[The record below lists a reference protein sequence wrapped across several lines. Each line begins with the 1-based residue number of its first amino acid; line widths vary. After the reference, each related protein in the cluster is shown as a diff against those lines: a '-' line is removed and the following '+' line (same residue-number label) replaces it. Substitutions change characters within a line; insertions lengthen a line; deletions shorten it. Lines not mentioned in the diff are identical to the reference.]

1 MTYSNNYQTFNALA
15 QDTEAVEITI
25 KEDGYAYVI
34 DDLFNSVKIKKEN
47 NNRFFLFFIFEP
59 NNYEK
64 LIFTNSHVASSS
76 LNISYYYKNGNINKE
91 NHMLIMTKEKPTR
104 DVFYCLDNL
113 RIALEKKKTK

>member
-1 MTYSNNYQTFNALA
+1 MTYLNNYQTFNALV

-25 KEDGYAYVI
+25 QENGYAYVV

-47 NNRFFLFFIFEP
+47 NNRFFQYIIFEP

-64 LIFTNSHVASSS
+64 LVYMNSHVASSS

-91 NHMLIMTKEKPTR
+91 NHMLIMAKEKPTR

-113 RIALEKKKTK
+113 RIALGKQKTK